1 MDNCLTM
8 ITSASPNENPRSTG
22 LEMKLQI
29 EPRRIAPAA
38 RNARPV
44 ASTRPAA
51 SAARRAASCPA
62 SDSVA
67 APSTA
72 ADDEVAETI
81 AKRERPI
88 SP

>member
-1 MDNCLTM
+1 M

-29 EPRRIAPAA
+29 EPSRIAPAA

-44 ASTRPAA
+44 ASTSAAA
-51 SAARRAASCPA
+51 SMARSAGSWPD
-62 SDSVA
+62 SESVA

-72 ADDEVAETI
+72 ADDEVADTI